1 MAQFGIL
8 ICSWELQRLSF
19 ISCFLTHKQSHI
31 SLLLSTSN
39 VCVSNVA
46 WLICCGTTVF
56 FRHGSI
62 PFFAV
67 HHNTPSWQTVVLRSP
82 FGSSFWHAAIQEYTS
97 YLSPRAITAFSHY
110 TKNAL
115 RLGIQARLTLGQNWQ
130 TSTTLTPTPQQSAS
144 GCGWLI
150 QPLCRTVRPKPRPS
164 GNRPGTRD
172 ATRISKAPS
181 TRQNLHPGQMASD
194 LYAWLNSQCT
204 QQFLMVPLSCI
215 KRIIHIL
222 PDTDFII

>member
-19 ISCFLTHKQSHI
+19 ISGFLTHKQSHI

-164 GNRPGTRD
+164 GNRPGTG
-172 ATRISKAPS
+172 
-181 TRQNLHPGQMASD
+181 LLLLASPK
-194 LYAWLNSQCT
+194 LQALVKTCT
-204 QQFLMVPLSCI
+204 QGRWLQIYMPD
-215 KRIIHIL
+215 RILNAHSNSWWCHCRAL
-222 PDTDFII
+222 RE